1 MFSKRPDKYTTG
13 LVNMRNDCFA
23 NSSLQAYLS
32 LPGLT
37 EYINTFNTNF
47 FALKR
52 FMLEN
57 NLDLD
62 KFESTGAK
70 DSRSLSFSIP
80 LHLAFASLVMKLQK
94 TRFSHRTI
102 SVWSFLHTVERI
114 FNARISKSQHDAQE
128 LIQLINETLEKENT
142 KVLSTFQGLKE
153 EVSSDNK
160 KLNSLNNL
168 NIPEFP
174 CNGLVISTM
183 QCLICNNVSKPSMAP
198 FTIFTLHTPQSLS
211 AELKTMLK
219 GEPEA
224 IEGYHCLK
232 CRIERI
238 LSHEKYLEEHNLSN
252 TKDNEKELLN
262 KLKMIVSEKSICINE
277 DLDNDIEDYINSY
290 TKNGL
295 DIATVTST
303 VLRES
308 KILKPP
314 EVFLIHLS
322 RSTFDGTDITRNSC
336 RVAFKDRLSLSI
348 GREYLEKLKVF
359 KLNALEE
366 ERKYL
371 SMVSRRPSRIL
382 TNDINDVEDE
392 DNQKEDYDERSSE
405 DESDGD
411 ITDTNEEA
419 DATEND
425 DFSDETDI
433 ESSVTMES
441 KEESKDGTLRELKDS
456 ASDGT
461 KGSTVDFH
469 KNVPITESQTD
480 NLKKHFKRFKFN
492 ENDIYKYRLKA
503 VIQHYG
509 SHTQGHYEC
518 YRKKPLY
525 VKDKDGQIFKLSPEI
540 SQEALSETVYNVDAV
555 SEEDRKFLRR
565 EEESRDSKEQNN
577 MPTRKRGISLSLG
590 RKFSNAGPDVSQSR
604 NHSKGVGENQG
615 QNGLQNIPE
624 KEYESG
630 GLGFRL
636 KLSSMMGRN
645 PSIYVANNPDFKEV
659 ASSQSTQ
666 ETPAEVL
673 VNNEV
678 DYFSYAKDGGE
689 KSQAKPHIDNQ
700 KSETNEI
707 KMRKISSLIKNP
719 FWRINDNNTSET
731 SLQTVLN
738 ENSSVYMLFYERQKT
753 S

>member
-37 EYINTFNTNF
+37 EYINTFNTSF

-57 NLDLD
+57 SIGLD
-62 KFESTGAK
+62 KFGDKEAK

-80 LHLAFASLVMKLQK
+80 LHLAFADLVLKLQE

-153 EVSSDNK
+153 EVSGDNK
-160 KLNSLNNL
+160 KLDSLNSL

-183 QCLICNNVSKPSMAP
+183 QCLVCNNVSKPSMAP

-232 CRIERI
+232 CRTERI
-238 LSHEKYLEEHNLSN
+238 LSHEKYLEEHNLS
-252 TKDNEKELLN
+252 TTEDNEKVLLDR
-262 KLKMIVSEKSICINE
+262 LKAIVSEKNICIND
-277 DLDNDIEDYINSY
+277 DLSDDIEDYINSY
-290 TKNGL
+290 KKTGL
-295 DIATVTST
+295 DITTVTST

-314 EVFLIHLS
+314 KVFLIHLS
-322 RSTFDGTDITRNSC
+322 RSTFDGTDIARNSC
-336 RVAFKDRLSLSI
+336 HVAFKDHLSLSI
-348 GREYLEKLKVF
+348 GKEYLEKLKLF

-405 DESDGD
+405 DESEGD

-425 DFSDETDI
+425 DFSEETDT
-433 ESSVTMES
+433 ESTATTES
-441 KEESKDGTLRELKDS
+441 KEELKDGTYRELRDS
-456 ASDGT
+456 ASE
-461 KGSTVDFH
+461 GSKSSTIDFH
-469 KNVPITESQTD
+469 KNVPISESQTN
-480 NLKKHFKRFKFN
+480 NLKRHFKRFAFN
-492 ENDIYKYRLKA
+492 ENDIYRYRLKA

-525 VKDKDGQIFKLSPEI
+525 VKDKDGQFFKLSPEI
-540 SQEALSETVYNVDAV
+540 SQDALGETVYNVDDI
-555 SEEDRKFLRR
+555 SEEDRQFLRR
-565 EEESRDSKEQNN
+565 DEESKNSKEQNSE
-577 MPTRKRGISLSLG
+577 PTRKRGISLSLG
-590 RKFSNAGPDVSQSR
+590 RKSSNATPGISQSR
-604 NHSKGVGENQG
+604 NHIKGENNG
-615 QNGLQNIPE
+615 QYSLQNVRE
-624 KEYESG
+624 KEQESG

-645 PSIYVANNPDFKEV
+645 PSIYVANHPDFKEV
-659 ASSQSTQ
+659 ASSRSAQ

-689 KSQAKPHIDNQ
+689 KSQAKPNSDNQ
-700 KSETNEI
+700 KTNTNEI

-719 FWRINDNNTSET
+719 FWRINDSNTSEA

-738 ENSSVYMLFYERQKT
+738 ENRSVYMLFYERQKT